1 MQDYDRFR
9 EEQRL
14 WRRMMAAGVFTGL
27 AAGLAGSFLPEW
39 VLYESSMFYGGVGNQ
54 GASSADFFTEGY
66 PSRYFIIYLCI
77 RILVPFV
84 SVLAGILS
92 RGFAFLRIQ
101 AAVELM
107 ALAFQS
113 VLVFAAGGME
123 KLLQNLCVC
132 LIPEGCILLTII
144 LALCEKKTGFTSVK
158 QCILTGIRSA
168 LLLCCGAV
176 VEIYLFRSFM

>member
-9 EEQRL
+9 EEQLL

-39 VLYESSMFYGGVGNQ
+39 VLYETSMYYGRGGNQ
-54 GASSADFFTEGY
+54 GVSLADFFTVGY

-77 RILVPFV
+77 RVLIPFV
-84 SVLAGILS
+84 FVLAGILS

-113 VLVFAAGGME
+113 VLVFGAGGME
-123 KLLQNLCVC
+123 KLLRNLCVC

-144 LALCEKKTGFTSVK
+144 LALCKKKSGFTSAK
-158 QCILTGIRSA
+158 QCILTGMRTA

-176 VEIYLFRSFM
+176 AEIYLFRSFM